1 MAVALAVGLVVQVA
15 VIQAVRAVLAA
26 RVIHGRLIAQHTAVA
41 VAGAAVTLGVR
52 VALEVLAVA
61 ETAKT
66 EILGTVMLV
75 QQTQGAVVA
84 VLVRMVATVVHSN
97 IMAAMVGLAL

>member
-1 MAVALAVGLVVQVA
+1 
-15 VIQAVRAVLAA
+15 
-26 RVIHGRLIAQHTAVA
+26 
-41 VAGAAVTLGVR
+41 
-52 VALEVLAVA
+52 VA